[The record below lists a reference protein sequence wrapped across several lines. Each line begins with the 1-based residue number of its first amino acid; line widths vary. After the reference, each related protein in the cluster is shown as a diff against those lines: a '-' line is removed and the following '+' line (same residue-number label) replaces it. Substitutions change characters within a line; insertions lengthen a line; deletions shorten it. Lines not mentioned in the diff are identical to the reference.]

1 MERKSTEIFIMR
13 CQLNTEKVSVS
24 DLTRLWRGQISNC
37 TEKDIYMFVAKEYL
51 IILILFSL

>member
-1 MERKSTEIFIMR
+1 MR
-13 CQLNTEKVSVS
+13 CQFNTEKVSVS
-24 DLTRLWRGQISNC
+24 DLTRLSQGHFSNC